1 MKKEIET
8 NKKNTIKT
16 KKQTTTDKKNK
27 DRPIVIKLNMPETP
41 TNGNSNLFFW
51 NLINLIISIGVILS
65 CLFAFLKSKSQTKEI
80 EQNIKNLQKEYSS
93 KINDLI
99 NIPFEFEEEQ
109 YKKLLQ
115 ELLDDLKKEFKK
127 EFNQEPI
134 LRNNSKENDK
144 DKNVNND
151 KKENNNY
158 SSLKDE
164 HFSVQSPENCLSFK
178 QLVGLDDA
186 KNAASSFIT
195 YVKNR
200 DLFEN
205 KGKIKSP
212 TGLLMYGVGG
222 TGKTA
227 FAKSLARETD
237 LPFIEVSSS
246 IFSQTYY
253 GVAPKMVKDLFKLAR
268 KAAVKSGK
276 GAIIFLDE
284 CENLFS
290 DIATLTSGSEIANVV
305 NEFKIQ
311 LEPSDNLLKEVYK
324 DSEEANQKP
333 VFVVGATNHLEG
345 FEKAILSRFSIQ
357 LEIKPGRFDER
368 RRQLFF
374 ILFDKSSLC
383 APITSEATEYL
394 LDTIN
399 LALDFLPPEN
409 DAKGNAIPAEKHH
422 KKSYRILK
430 NMINDANQQS
440 VTRVLNHLKNHP
452 NIRKKESEL
461 EKLKEQKNQDKVN
474 IVEKELNVSKK
485 EVKEEYEYN
494 YYENYYKNDYYK
506 VDKEESKIK
515 KANYDKFVKN
525 NEDKQKTPPE
535 ILQNCHGSKSIDID
549 DLKNTYKSMIDNEDT
564 DENGIPITL
573 KLAEEIQQI
582 IQILDEEFDYVIDSQ
597 NNKIELTK
605 EGFNKIINQENQNSL
620 LIKKLKTFQ
629 NNLEQAK
636 ENYETNKTQ
645 KNGDILEKT
654 KMELQNYLYSIYCA
668 SENALIIYQEKKE
681 IERFIEEEFKDY
693 FIKKGSNNEATELT
707 SEGIIA
713 VNDFFQ
719 IENILDPKHMVL
731 LQKIINSAKYKIIRD
746 SSNPPQYNKDKD
758 VLKVKEVPIG

>member
-1 MKKEIET
+1 
-8 NKKNTIKT
+8 
-16 KKQTTTDKKNK
+16 D
-27 DRPIVIKLNMPETP
+27 
-41 TNGNSNLFFW
+41 
-51 NLINLIISIGVILS
+51 LINLIISIGVIS
-65 CLFAFLKSKSQTKEI
+65 ICLFTFLKSKNQMKEI
-80 EQNIKNLQKEYSS
+80 EQNINNFQKHTDKLEKSVD
-93 KINDLI
+93 DLRNQSLDFI
-99 NIPFEFEEEQ
+99 LEEEV
-109 YKKLLQ
+109 YKKL
-115 ELLDDLKKEFKK
+115 EEEVYTKLLDKVKK
-127 EFNQEPI
+127 EFNVTKELNQEQEKI
-134 LRNNSKENDK
+134 LRDSNQKIAQEND
-144 DKNVNND
+144 D
-151 KKENNNY
+151 KKGNNNY
-158 SSLKDE
+158 SDLKDE

-227 FAKSLARETD
+227 FANSLARETD

-253 GVAPKMVKDLFKLAR
+253 GIAPKMVKDLFKLAR
-268 KAAVKSGK
+268 RAAQKSGK

-290 DIATLTSGSEIANVV
+290 DIATLSSGSENANVV

-311 LEPSDNLLKEVYK
+311 LEPSDNLLKEVYNS
-324 DSEEANQKP
+324 SEEANQKP

-383 APITSEATEYL
+383 APITAEATEYL

-452 NIRKKESEL
+452 DIRKKESEL
-461 EKLKEQKNQDKVN
+461 EKLKEQKNQDKAN
-474 IVEKELNVSKK
+474 IVEKELNDLKK
-485 EVKEEYEYN
+485 EVKKEYEDN
-494 YYENYYKNDYYK
+494 YYKKYYKNDYYI
-506 VDKEESKIK
+506 VDETESKIK
-515 KANYDKFVKN
+515 KENYDKFVKN
-525 NEDKQKTPPE
+525 NEGKQKTPSE

-573 KLAEEIQQI
+573 KLAEEIKQI
-582 IQILDEEFDYVIDSQ
+582 IQILKEESDYVIDSQ
-597 NNKIELTK
+597 NNKIKLTK
-605 EGFNKIINQENQNSL
+605 KGFNKIISQENQNYL
-620 LIKKLKTFQ
+620 LIRKYRKISKQLQ
-629 NNLEQAK
+629 EAE
-636 ENYETNKTQ
+636 ENYKINKNNTNG
-645 KNGDILEKT
+645 NILEKT
-654 KMELQNYLYSIYCA
+654 KMHLQNYLDSIHCA
-668 SENALIIYQEKKE
+668 SENALIVYLEKQQINLFME
-681 IERFIEEEFKDY
+681 QQFKDS
-693 FIKKGSNNEATELT
+693 FIKEVLNTEATELT
-707 SEGIIA
+707 SKGITA
-713 VNDFFQ
+713 VNKFFK

-731 LQKIINSAKYKIIRD
+731 LQKIINSAKYKIIENKTNELKNKNKTIENQTNEPNKNTQQ
-746 SSNPPQYNKDKD
+746 SYQPLSANNTSNRVYN
-758 VLKVKEVPIG
+758 